1 MSIHSEHYIAAFENQ
16 VKLEF
21 SNFVNF
27 VNSVNSEGGY
37 SWGEP
42 FNSITGKIT
51 TKTDVQLATWR

>member
-1 MSIHSEHYIAAFENQ
+1 MSMNSEHYIAVFENQ

-27 VNSVNSEGGY
+27 VNSVNNGGDTPRV
-37 SWGEP
+37 SH
-42 FNSITGKIT
+42 SITGNVT